1 MDWLMRTEKPITSKT
16 RLLRTNTKSFKHFIN
31 FLSIFLK
38 IKINFQLKFFK
49 DDIGNQKNSN
59 IIDES

>member
-31 FLSIFLK
+31 FL
-38 IKINFQLKFFK
+38 N
-49 DDIGNQKNSN
+49 DIGNQKNSN